1 MKAFLGLLLLLFLSP
16 IELVLGLVWLLLW
29 LITIPF
35 DKVFDN
41 LIQKATKNNLLKGIK

>member
-29 LITIPF
+29 LITIPI
-35 DKVFDN
+35 DKVFCKS
-41 LIQKATKNNLLKGIK
+41 IQKATKNNLLKGIK

>member
-29 LITIPF
+29 LITIPI
-35 DKVFDN
+35 DKVFSN
-41 LIQKATKNNLLKGIK
+41 SIQKATKNNLLKGIK

>member
-16 IELVLGLVWLLLW
+16 IELVLGIVWLLLW

-35 DKVFDN
+35 DKVFN
-41 LIQKATKNNLLKGIK
+41 NTIQKATRDNLLKGIK